1 MVFLFHEGFAQVS
14 DNQELG
20 MRLNFPNRQILAKT
34 KQRSVPERESERKG
48 LKVTSGTEFALYHW
62 SSRFFICAHLRHWPL
77 VVFAE
82 SAFCVV
88 KVTIGEKRRVF
99 FVCLFVFFLQP

>member
-1 MVFLFHEGFAQVS
+1 MS

-48 LKVTSGTEFALYHW
+48 LKVTSGTEFALYHR
-62 SSRFFICAHLRHWPL
+62 SSRFFICAHLRHWRL